1 MECLTAARNQA
12 DETGGECR
20 MPEKTFFS
28 FFGRWTPEQSL
39 RPVLTSLENVL

>member
-12 DETGGECR
+12 DETDGECR
-20 MPEKTFFS
+20 MPEKKCFF

-39 RPVLTSLENVL
+39 QPVLTSLENVP